1 MTRQRW
7 KFGGLLLAAML
18 VLTGCEGAPTAP
30 SGDSDDDST
39 VDGRQDQVVSVT
51 VIIHTHDPDGDGNG
65 NGQPNR
71 PPVLIQPSP
80 QTSVA
85 GEAASLTIVAN
96 DADGD
101 TLSWIAGGLPRGLS
115 INGASGIISGTITTS
130 SANDSPFNVFVSVSD
145 GLLSDSVNFVWTVTA
160 AP

>member
-1 MTRQRW
+1 MTQRW

-18 VLTGCEGAPTAP
+18 VLASCEGNPLAPG
-30 SGDSDDDST
+30 GDSDDDST
-39 VDGRQDQVVSVT
+39 VDGRQDQVVTVT
-51 VIIHTHDPDGDGNG
+51 IIIHDHGDVDGDA

-71 PPVLIQPSP
+71 PPVLVQPSP

-85 GEAASLTIVAN
+85 GQAASLSIVAN

-115 INGASGIISGTITTS
+115 INGVSGIISGTITTS
-130 SANDSPFNVFVSVSD
+130 SAGDSPFNVFVSVSD
-145 GLLSDSVNFVWTVTA
+145 GLLSDSVNFVWTVT
-160 AP
+160 P